1 MALQSSAWTR
11 SLPSSTA
18 SCGYFRTTTS
28 CTDMLK
34 YERIPD
40 PSRRRGRLQQQVFVV
55 ASMFCLPVCNVSFDI
70 PLACG
75 PAYKSP
81 RRRKARVMWVA
92 CGLLRDGA
100 ATQCAVFV
108 VILRRT
114 WLLYVIWRVGTR
126 MSRWFFTGGCKSLL
140 PIFWSPLARSNL
152 GILSPVGTSGAPH
165 RMLPSRLFSRWSIIC
180 MFFS

>member
-114 WLLYVIWRVGTR
+114 WLLYVIWRVGT
-126 MSRWFFTGGCKSLL
+126 
-140 PIFWSPLARSNL
+140 
-152 GILSPVGTSGAPH
+152 SGAPH